1 VIVHLFISRLLS
13 HVCPEKQVRD
23 QLWENFLVDKL
34 RVAYRR
40 AMEHARFLLDIE
52 RKGRLTT
59 FNHYFNSNVQGMRA
73 ERVAE
78 SLEGLAF
85 KNIERGKDCVLLD
98 DLRNS
103 VIDKDNVQQVCEDIV
118 DALSS
123 YYKVSRKR
131 FVDSICQQVV
141 NHFLLDDNGSPVKIL
156 CSDFIMS
163 LDDDQLDAIAGE
175 DAATKQQR
183 QVLER
188 EAESLD
194 AALKVLRGN

>member
-1 VIVHLFISRLLS
+1 M
-13 HVCPEKQVRD
+13 QVRG
-23 QLWENFLVDKL
+23 QLWEGFLVDKL

-40 AMEHARFLLDIE
+40 AMEHAHFLLDIE

-59 FNHYFNSNVQGMRA
+59 FNYYFSSNVQSMRA
-73 ERVAE
+73 ERVAANLME
-78 SLEGLAF
+78 LSFDNKAL
-85 KNIERGKDCVLLD
+85 GKQCVFVD
-98 DLRNS
+98 DLKKS

-123 YYKVSRKR
+123 YYQVSRKR

-141 NHFLLDDNGSPVKIL
+141 NHFLLDDDESPVKIL

-163 LDDDQLDAIAGE
+163 LDDDQLEAIAGE